1 MTIETCMSMV
11 DAMAPGPVASAVKL
25 HFLDEIEGRVR
36 VELHGDAPDTVGIID
51 ATTPVTTPLCVP
63 RPYDQLYWLYVA
75 AMLAYTRGDAARYEN
90 TAALF
95 NLAFLSYG
103 KWLKRKGA

>member
-1 MTIETCMSMV
+1 
-11 DAMAPGPVASAVKL
+11 
-25 HFLDEIEGRVR
+25 
-36 VELHGDAPDTVGIID
+36 
-51 ATTPVTTPLCVP
+51 VTTVLCVP
-63 RPYDQLYWLYVA
+63 HPYDRLYWLYVA

-95 NLAFLSYG
+95 NLAFLNYG